1 MRDPTTPPIGSL
13 PLPYHGAMYTSSHE
27 NAQNMRL
34 IISPNVQRIGA
45 CLVNSDENLEPT
57 FPSSEPTFQVEG
69 GPDKLACG
77 AWPERN

>member
-1 MRDPTTPPIGSL
+1 MWDPTTPPIGSL
-13 PLPYHGAMYTSSHE
+13 RPLYHGAAYASSHE

-34 IISPNVQRIGA
+34 IVCPNVQRIGT
-45 CLVNSDENLEPT
+45 CLVNSGENLEPT
-57 FPSSEPTFQVEG
+57 FQLEG